1 MKLKYYLRGLGIGVF
16 VSVLIVGLASGR
28 QKMTDE
34 EIIARAKELGMV
46 ESMVLSNM
54 NNPQQGSVSAGNGQ
68 VNSTEE
74 TEPEQTLPIES
85 EPIESEPIE
94 SEPIESEPVESE
106 PIETE
111 PVESE
116 PVETE
121 PTETEPVETEP
132 AETEP
137 VETEP
142 VETEPIET
150 EPVETTPVGETV
162 TITIR
167 SGDSSVTVSKT
178 LEAAGLVANA
188 SAYDRFLCE
197 NGYDR
202 KIRVGSYEIPVG
214 ASEEEIAEIIAGR

>member
-85 EPIESEPIE
+85 EPIESEP
-94 SEPIESEPVESE
+94 VESE

-116 PVETE
+116 PVKTE

-132 AETEP
+132 A
-137 VETEP
+137 ETEP

-167 SGDSSVTVSKT
+167 SGESSVTVSKT
-178 LEAAGLVANA
+178 LEAAGLVENA

>member
-85 EPIESEPIE
+85 EPIESEP
-94 SEPIESEPVESE
+94 VESE

-116 PVETE
+116 PVKTE
-121 PTETEPVETEP
+121 PTETQPVETEP
-132 AETEP
+132 A
-137 VETEP
+137 ETEP

-167 SGDSSVTVSKT
+167 SGESSVTVSKT
-178 LEAAGLVANA
+178 LEAAGLVENA

>member
-34 EIIARAKELGMV
+34 EVIARAKELGMV

-85 EPIESEPIE
+85 EPIESEPV
-94 SEPIESEPVESE
+94 ESEPVETE
-106 PIETE
+106 PIETEPVETEPVETE

-121 PTETEPVETEP
+121 P
-132 AETEP
+132 
-137 VETEP
+137 
-142 VETEPIET
+142 IET
-150 EPVETTPVGETV
+150 KPVETTPVGETV

-167 SGDSSVTVSKT
+167 SGESSVTVSKT
-178 LEAAGLVANA
+178 LEAAGLVENA

>member
-34 EIIARAKELGMV
+34 EVIARAKELGMV
-46 ESMVLSNM
+46 ENMVLSNL
-54 NNPQQGSVSAGNGQ
+54 NDSQQGNVSADDEQ
-68 VNSTEE
+68 VNNTEE
-74 TEPEQTLPIES
+74 TEPI
-85 EPIESEPIE
+85 
-94 SEPIESEPVESE
+94 ESE

-111 PVESE
+111 PVE
-116 PVETE
+116 TE
-121 PTETEPVETEP
+121 PIES
-132 AETEP
+132 
-137 VETEP
+137 
-142 VETEPIET
+142 EPIET
-150 EPVETTPVGETV
+150 EPVETVPVESAPSGENV

-167 SGDSSVTVSKT
+167 SGESSVTVSKT
-178 LEAAGLVANA
+178 LEAAGLVENA

-202 KIRVGSYEIPVG
+202 KIRVGTYEIPVG

>member
-74 TEPEQTLPIES
+74 TETEQTL
-85 EPIESEPIE
+85 PIE

-142 VETEPIET
+142 IET

-167 SGDSSVTVSKT
+167 SGESSVTVSKT
-178 LEAAGLVANA
+178 LEAAGLVENA

-202 KIRVGSYEIPVG
+202 RIRVGSYEIPVG

>member
-85 EPIESEPIE
+85 EPIESEP
-94 SEPIESEPVESE
+94 VESE

-116 PVETE
+116 PVKTE

-132 AETEP
+132 A
-137 VETEP
+137 ETEP

-167 SGDSSVTVSKT
+167 SGESSVTVSKT
-178 LEAAGLVANA
+178 LEAAGLVENA

-214 ASEEEIAEIIAGR
+214 ASEEEIAEIADSQFIVK